1 LVGAVLTKVEEG
13 LVERAREFAHSV
25 IAPNAAAWEATQS
38 ALPREV
44 IGRWSALGLNA
55 LQVSQARGG
64 SGASFHCRLRVAEAV
79 AAECFASSFALNNIQ
94 GAVTRMEREGS
105 RDQIARYL
113 GRLMTGE
120 IIGAP
125 SLTEPSAGSDFGA
138 IETHATKISDGWML
152 EGEKAWITNGAIAD
166 QLLLYAQTEPGSGLR
181 GIASF
186 IVDLHAP
193 GIERL
198 PPETLI
204 GGSAIGAAGIR
215 LHGVRVA
222 DADLFAPAGEAFR
235 RALRGITAARVY
247 VAAMICATVESALR
261 LAVGHSGKRHS
272 FGKPLIGHQG
282 LRWQLADVAT
292 DLEAARLL
300 VARAADLINV
310 GADAQIEAAFAK
322 KYAVEMALRG
332 IAACMQVMGAE
343 GLRATHPLGRHM
355 IAARIAAYVDGTTEI
370 QNERIGAALAA
381 RYGAAG

>member
-1 LVGAVLTKVEEG
+1 LAGAVLTKVEEE
-13 LVERAREFAHSV
+13 LVERAREFARSV
-25 IAPNAAAWEATQS
+25 IAPNAAAWEAKHG
-38 ALPREV
+38 ALPHEV
-44 IGRWSALGLNA
+44 IGQWCSLGLNA
-55 LQVSQARGG
+55 MQVSQARGG

-105 RDQIARYL
+105 PDQIARYL
-113 GRLMTGE
+113 NRLMTGE

-138 IETHATKISDGWML
+138 IKTHAQKTSDGWVL

-186 IVDLHAP
+186 IVDMHAS

-204 GGSAIGAAGIR
+204 GGSAIGAAGVR
-215 LHGVRVA
+215 LHGVRIA
-222 DADLFAPAGEAFR
+222 DTDLFAPAGEAFR

-261 LAVGHSGKRHS
+261 LAIGRSGTRHS
-272 FGKPLIGHQG
+272 FDKRLIAHQG
-282 LRWQLADVAT
+282 LRWRLADVAT
-292 DLEAARLL
+292 ELEAARLL
-300 VARAADLINV
+300 VARAANLVQV
-310 GADAQIEAAFAK
+310 GGDAQIEAAFAK
-322 KYAVEMALRG
+322 KFAAEMALRS

-355 IAARIAAYVDGTTEI
+355 VAARIAAYVDGTTEI
-370 QNERIGAALAA
+370 QNERIGAALAS
-381 RYGAAG
+381 RYGAG